1 MADGSRAQEIR
12 VARKTRPMLVADL
25 FCGAGGLSNGT
36 ARAMREL
43 GLPVQMIGVN
53 HWPVAIETNRRNHKE
68 HADRIHCADLE
79 SALPL
84 TIVPE
89 GRLDLL
95 TAAPSCVF
103 HSRARGG
110 RPVHDQQRM
119 DPWHVVRWCT
129 ELRVARVLVENV
141 PEFMDWGPCSLVTG
155 RPIKSRRGEYFR
167 AWVAAL
173 VAVGFKVDWKVV
185 CCADFGDP
193 TTRRRFF
200 LIGRSDGKRLSW
212 PEFTHDRV
220 GGTDLLGSRPRWRG
234 AREVIDWT
242 MTGKSIFTR
251 PKPLKPNTL
260 RRILAGAVK
269 YSWPRPYIDAVQ
281 ALLDGQAPKLVFT
294 REEAVALGLV
304 SADPMLVHLRGT
316 SEQHLQSTAKS
327 TDQPLPTLTAGGGH
341 VGLVLATSSG
351 GAARDLDQPLPTITT
366 GGAGAERPGC
376 ARPQLVE
383 PLVISRNN
391 GVRGSTSRTVSDP
404 IPTATGRGAG
414 YLAEPLIVPTS
425 NTSSAGV
432 PRSSAEPIRT
442 VTTAKGGDQALA
454 VPLVAPYYGGGSG
467 LTTTSVSEPV
477 PAVTTKARF
486 GLAEPCLVPNY
497 GERDGQA
504 PRVHAVNEPVPTITT
519 ANRFGLAEPV
529 LMRAGHGD
537 SDGRNPASRVLDAD
551 APIPALTGSNEMA
564 LAEPIVMRGND
575 GTGRT
580 GDMRPASAPM
590 PTITCSESLALAEP
604 FTMPVTHHGGERVR
618 GVDEPLPTITGA
630 NRGELGL
637 AAAAADGVD
646 EIRIDIN
653 YRMLHWRELAR
664 ATSFDDEGEVY
675 DFAGTATQITKQI
688 GNAVPNRTAKALVM
702 GLMRDAA

>member
-1 MADGSRAQEIR
+1 MADGSRVPEIR
-12 VARKTRPMLVADL
+12 VARKVRPMLVADL

-36 ARAMREL
+36 ARAMRQL

-173 VAVGFKVDWKVV
+173 EAVGFKVDWKVV

-251 PKPLKPNTL
+251 TKPLKPNTL

-294 REEAVALGLV
+294 RAEAVALGLV

-316 SEQHLQSTAKS
+316 SQQHLQATAKS
-327 TDQPLPTLTAGGGH
+327 ADEPLPTLTAGGGH
-341 VGLVLATSSG
+341 VGLMLATSSG

-383 PLVISRNN
+383 PI
-391 GVRGSTSRTVSDP
+391 
-404 IPTATGRGAG
+404 
-414 YLAEPLIVPTS
+414 IVPTS

-432 PRSSAEPIRT
+432 PRSAAEPIRT

-454 VPLVAPYYGGGSG
+454 VPLVAQYYGA
-467 LTTTSVSEPV
+467 TATAQSVAEPV
-477 PAVTTKARF
+477 PSVTTKA
-486 GLAEPCLVPNY
+486 
-497 GERDGQA
+497 
-504 PRVHAVNEPVPTITT
+504 
-519 ANRFGLAEPV
+519 RFGLAEPV

-537 SDGRNPASRVLDAD
+537 SDGRNPVSRVLDAD
-551 APIPALTGSNEMA
+551 APMPALTGSNEMA
-564 LAEPIVMRGND
+564 LAEPIVMRGNV

-580 GDMRPASAPM
+580 GDMRRASEPM

-604 FTMPVTHHGGERVR
+604 FLVPNFGEAPGQTPRTHSIDDPMPTVTA
-618 GVDEPLPTITGA
+618 TGHVQ
-630 NRGELGL
+630 L
-637 AAAAADGVD
+637 ATPAADVAD
-646 EIRIDIN
+646 EVRIDIN

-675 DFAGTATQITKQI
+675 DFAGNATEITKQI
-688 GNAVPNRTAKALVM
+688 GNAVPNRTAKALAM

>member
-1 MADGSRAQEIR
+1 MADGSRAPEIR
-12 VARKTRPMLVADL
+12 IARKTRPMLVADL

-36 ARAMREL
+36 ARAMRQL

-173 VAVGFKVDWKVV
+173 EAVGFKVDWKVV

-251 PKPLKPNTL
+251 TKPLKPNTL

-269 YSWPRPYIDAVQ
+269 YSWPQPYIDAVQ
-281 ALLDGQAPKLVFT
+281 ALLDGRAPRLVFS
-294 REEAVALGLV
+294 RAEAVALGLV

-327 TDQPLPTLTAGGGH
+327 AEDPLPTLTAGGGH

-391 GVRGSTSRTVSDP
+391 GVRGSTSRPVSDP

-414 YLAEPLIVPTS
+414 YLAQPLIVPTS
-425 NTSSAGV
+425 NSSSAGV
-432 PRSSAEPIRT
+432 PRSVEEPIRT
-442 VTTAKGGDQALA
+442 VTTAKGGDQAMA

-467 LTTTSVSEPV
+467 LTASSVSEPV
-477 PAVTTKARF
+477 PSVTTKA
-486 GLAEPCLVPNY
+486 
-497 GERDGQA
+497 
-504 PRVHAVNEPVPTITT
+504 
-519 ANRFGLAEPV
+519 RFGLAEPV

-537 SDGRNPASRVLDAD
+537 SDGRNPVSRVLDPD
-551 APIPALTGSNEMA
+551 APMPALTGSNEMA
-564 LAEPIVMRGND
+564 LAEPIVMRGNV

-580 GDMRPASAPM
+580 GDMRPASEPM

-637 AAAAADGVD
+637 AAAADVADEV
-646 EIRIDIN
+646 RIDIN

-675 DFAGTATQITKQI
+675 DFAGNATEITKQI
-688 GNAVPNRTAKALVM
+688 GNAVPNRTAKALAL

>member
-1 MADGSRAQEIR
+1 MKGDAAHR
-12 VARKTRPMLVADL
+12 V
-25 FCGAGGLSNGT
+25 GG
-36 ARAMREL
+36 
-43 GLPVQMIGVN
+43 
-53 HWPVAIETNRRNHKE
+53 
-68 HADRIHCADLE
+68 
-79 SALPL
+79 
-84 TIVPE
+84 
-89 GRLDLL
+89 
-95 TAAPSCVF
+95 
-103 HSRARGG
+103 
-110 RPVHDQQRM
+110 
-119 DPWHVVRWCT
+119 
-129 ELRVARVLVENV
+129 
-141 PEFMDWGPCSLVTG
+141 GPCSLVTG

-173 VAVGFKVDWKVV
+173 EAVGFKVDWKVV

-200 LIGRSDGKRLSW
+200 LIGRSDGQRLTW

-251 PKPLKPNTL
+251 TKPLKPNTL

-294 REEAVALGLV
+294 RAEAVALGLV

-316 SEQHLQSTAKS
+316 SQQHLQATAKAA
-327 TDQPLPTLTAGGGH
+327 DEPLPTLTAGGGH

-383 PLVISRNN
+383 PI
-391 GVRGSTSRTVSDP
+391 
-404 IPTATGRGAG
+404 
-414 YLAEPLIVPTS
+414 IVPTS

-432 PRSSAEPIRT
+432 PRSAAEPIRT

-454 VPLVAPYYGGGSG
+454 VPLVAQYYGA
-467 LTTTSVSEPV
+467 TATAQSVAEPV
-477 PAVTTKARF
+477 PSVTTKARF
-486 GLAEPCLVPNY
+486 GLAEPV
-497 GERDGQA
+497 
-504 PRVHAVNEPVPTITT
+504 
-519 ANRFGLAEPV
+519 
-529 LMRAGHGD
+529 
-537 SDGRNPASRVLDAD
+537 
-551 APIPALTGSNEMA
+551 
-564 LAEPIVMRGND
+564 VMRGNV

-580 GDMRPASAPM
+580 CDMRPASEPM

-604 FTMPVTHHGGERVR
+604 FLVPNFSEAPGQTPRTHSIDDPMPTVTATGHVQLASPSAEVA
-618 GVDEPLPTITGA
+618 DE
-630 NRGELGL
+630 
-637 AAAAADGVD
+637 V
-646 EIRIDIN
+646 RIDIN

-675 DFAGTATQITKQI
+675 DFAGNATEITKQI
-688 GNAVPNRTAKALVM
+688 GNAVPNRTAKALAM

>member
-1 MADGSRAQEIR
+1 MADGSRAPEVR

-36 ARAMREL
+36 ARAMRQL

-173 VAVGFKVDWKVV
+173 EAVGFKVDWKVV

-234 AREVIDWT
+234 AREVIDWS

-251 PKPLKPNTL
+251 TKPLKPNTL

-281 ALLDGQAPKLVFT
+281 ALLDGQTPRLVFS
-294 REEAVALGLV
+294 RAEAVALGLV

-316 SEQHLQSTAKS
+316 SEQRLQSTAKS
-327 TDQPLPTLTAGGGH
+327 ADDPLPALTAGGGH

-383 PLVISRNN
+383 PI
-391 GVRGSTSRTVSDP
+391 
-404 IPTATGRGAG
+404 
-414 YLAEPLIVPTS
+414 IVPTS
-425 NTSSAGV
+425 NTSSVGV
-432 PRSSAEPIRT
+432 PRSAAEPIRT

-454 VPLVAPYYGGGSG
+454 VPLVAQYYGA
-467 LTTTSVSEPV
+467 TATAQSVAEPV
-477 PAVTTKARF
+477 PSVTTKA
-486 GLAEPCLVPNY
+486 
-497 GERDGQA
+497 
-504 PRVHAVNEPVPTITT
+504 
-519 ANRFGLAEPV
+519 RFGLAEPV

-537 SDGRNPASRVLDAD
+537 SDGRNPVSRVLDAD
-551 APIPALTGSNEMA
+551 APMPALTGSNEMA
-564 LAEPIVMRGND
+564 LAEPIVMRGNV

-580 GDMRPASAPM
+580 GDMRPASEPM

-618 GVDEPLPTITGA
+618 GIDEPLPTITGA

-637 AAAAADGVD
+637 AAAAADVAD
-646 EIRIDIN
+646 EVRIDIN

-675 DFAGTATQITKQI
+675 DFAGNATEITKQI
-688 GNAVPNRTAKALVM
+688 GNAVPNRTAKALAM

>member
-1 MADGSRAQEIR
+1 MADGSRAPDIR
-12 VARKTRPMLVADL
+12 ITPKSRTRAALVGDL
-25 FCGAGGLSNGT
+25 FCGAGGLSNGA

-43 GLPVQMIGVN
+43 GRPVQLIAVN
-53 HWPVAIETNRRNHKE
+53 HWPVAIETNRRNHAD
-68 HADRIHCADLE
+68 HAARIHCADLE

-84 TIVPE
+84 TLVPE

-95 TAAPSCVF
+95 IAAPSCVF

-129 ELRVARVLVENV
+129 ELRVGRILVENV
-141 PEFMDWGPCSLVTG
+141 PEFMEWGPCSLVTG

-167 AWVAAL
+167 AWIAAL
-173 VAVGFKVDWKVV
+173 EAVGFKVDWKVLT
-185 CCADFGDP
+185 CADYGDP

-200 LIGRSDGKRLSW
+200 LIGRSDGKRLRW
-212 PEFTHDRV
+212 PEPSHDRV
-220 GGTDLLGSRPRWRG
+220 GGTDLLGRRQRWRG

-242 MTGKSIFTR
+242 MTGNSIFSR
-251 PKPLKPNTL
+251 KKPLKPNTL
-260 RRILAGAVK
+260 RRILAGAQK
-269 YSWPRPYIDAVQ
+269 YRWPQPYNDAVQ
-281 ALLDGQAPKLVFT
+281 ALLDGTAPRLVFS
-294 REEAVALGLV
+294 RADAIAQGLIEV
-304 SADPMLVHLRGT
+304 DPMLVHLRGT
-316 SEQHLQSTAKS
+316 SEQHLLATAKS
-327 TDQPLPTLTAGGGH
+327 ADEPLPTLTAGGSH

-366 GGAGAERPGC
+366 GGAGSERPGC

-383 PLVISRNN
+383 PI
-391 GVRGSTSRTVSDP
+391 
-404 IPTATGRGAG
+404 
-414 YLAEPLIVPTS
+414 IVPTS

-432 PRSSAEPIRT
+432 PRSAADPIRT

-467 LTTTSVSEPV
+467 LTAASVAEPV
-477 PAVTTKARF
+477 PSVTTKARF
-486 GLAEPCLVPNY
+486 GLAEP
-497 GERDGQA
+497 
-504 PRVHAVNEPVPTITT
+504 
-519 ANRFGLAEPV
+519 V
-529 LMRAGHGD
+529 LMRASHGD
-537 SDGRNPASRVLDAD
+537 SDGRDPAGRVLDLD
-551 APIPALTGSNEMA
+551 GPLPTLTAAGGDISMA
-564 LAEPIVMRGND
+564 QPIVMRGNV

-580 GDMRPASAPM
+580 GDMRPASEPM

-618 GVDEPLPTITGA
+618 GLDEPLPTITGA

-637 AAAAADGVD
+637 AAAAADGAD

-675 DFAGTATQITKQI
+675 DFAGNATEITKQI
-688 GNAVPNRTAKALVM
+688 GNAVPNRTAKALVKA
-702 GLMRDAA
+702 LMQEAA

>member
-1 MADGSRAQEIR
+1 MADGSRVPEIR
-12 VARKTRPMLVADL
+12 VARKVRPMLVADL

-36 ARAMREL
+36 ARAMRQL

-95 TAAPSCVF
+95 TAAPSCVL

-173 VAVGFKVDWKVV
+173 EAVGFKVDWKVV

-200 LIGRSDGKRLSW
+200 LIGRSDGKRLTW

-251 PKPLKPNTL
+251 TKPLKPNTL

-294 REEAVALGLV
+294 RAEAVALGLV

-316 SEQHLQSTAKS
+316 SQQHLQATAKS
-327 TDQPLPTLTAGGGH
+327 ADEPLPTLTAGGGH

-383 PLVISRNN
+383 PI
-391 GVRGSTSRTVSDP
+391 
-404 IPTATGRGAG
+404 
-414 YLAEPLIVPTS
+414 IVPTS

-432 PRSSAEPIRT
+432 PRSAAEPIRT

-467 LTTTSVSEPV
+467 LTASSVGEPV
-477 PAVTTKARF
+477 PSVTTKA
-486 GLAEPCLVPNY
+486 
-497 GERDGQA
+497 
-504 PRVHAVNEPVPTITT
+504 
-519 ANRFGLAEPV
+519 RFGLAEPV

-537 SDGRNPASRVLDAD
+537 SDGRNPVSRVLDAD
-551 APIPALTGSNEMA
+551 APMPALTGSNEMA
-564 LAEPIVMRGND
+564 LAEPIVMRGNV

-580 GDMRPASAPM
+580 GDMRLASEPM

-637 AAAAADGVD
+637 AAAAADVAN
-646 EIRIDIN
+646 EVRIDIN

-675 DFAGTATQITKQI
+675 DFAGNATEITKQI
-688 GNAVPNRTAKALVM
+688 GNAVPNRTAKALAM

>member
-1 MADGSRAQEIR
+1 MADGSRAPEIR
-12 VARKTRPMLVADL
+12 VARRTRPMLVADL

-36 ARAMREL
+36 ARAMRQL

-173 VAVGFKVDWKVV
+173 EAVGFKVDWKVV

-251 PKPLKPNTL
+251 TKPLKPNTL

-269 YSWPRPYIDAVQ
+269 YSWPRPYVDAVQ
-281 ALLDGQAPKLVFT
+281 ALLDGTTPRLVFS
-294 REEAVALGLV
+294 RAEAVALGLV

-316 SEQHLQSTAKS
+316 SEQHLQATAKS
-327 TDQPLPTLTAGGGH
+327 ADEPLPTLTAGGSH

-383 PLVISRNN
+383 PLLISRNN
-391 GVRGSTSRTVSDP
+391 GERGSTSRPVSDP

-425 NTSSAGV
+425 NSSSAGV
-432 PRSSAEPIRT
+432 PRSVEEPIRT
-442 VTTAKGGDQALA
+442 VTTAKGGDQAMA

-467 LTTTSVSEPV
+467 LTASSVGEPV
-477 PAVTTKARF
+477 PSVTTKARF
-486 GLAEPCLVPNY
+486 GLAEPV
-497 GERDGQA
+497 
-504 PRVHAVNEPVPTITT
+504 
-519 ANRFGLAEPV
+519 
-529 LMRAGHGD
+529 
-537 SDGRNPASRVLDAD
+537 
-551 APIPALTGSNEMA
+551 
-564 LAEPIVMRGND
+564 VMRGNV

-580 GDMRPASAPM
+580 GDMRPASEPM

-604 FTMPVTHHGGERVR
+604 FLVPNFGEAPGQTPRTHSIDDPMPTVTA
-618 GVDEPLPTITGA
+618 TGHVQ
-630 NRGELGL
+630 L
-637 AAAAADGVD
+637 AAPSAEVADEV
-646 EIRIDIN
+646 RIDIN

-675 DFAGTATQITKQI
+675 DFAGNATEITKQI
-688 GNAVPNRTAKALVM
+688 GNAVPNRTAKALAL

>member
-1 MADGSRAQEIR
+1 MADGSRVPEIR
-12 VARKTRPMLVADL
+12 VARKVRPMLVADL

-36 ARAMREL
+36 ARAMRQL

-173 VAVGFKVDWKVV
+173 EAVGFKVDWKVV

-193 TTRRRFF
+193 TTLRRFF
-200 LIGRSDGKRLSW
+200 LIGRSDGKRLTW

-251 PKPLKPNTL
+251 TKPLKPNTL

-281 ALLDGQAPKLVFT
+281 ALLDGQTPKLVFT
-294 REEAVALGLV
+294 RAEAVALGLV

-316 SEQHLQSTAKS
+316 SEQHLQATAKS
-327 TDQPLPTLTAGGGH
+327 ADEPLPSLTAGGGH

-383 PLVISRNN
+383 PI
-391 GVRGSTSRTVSDP
+391 
-404 IPTATGRGAG
+404 
-414 YLAEPLIVPTS
+414 IVPTS

-432 PRSSAEPIRT
+432 PRSAAEPIRT

-454 VPLVAPYYGGGSG
+454 VPLVAQYYGA
-467 LTTTSVSEPV
+467 TATAQSVAEPV
-477 PAVTTKARF
+477 PSVTTKARF
-486 GLAEPCLVPNY
+486 GLA
-497 GERDGQA
+497 Q
-504 PRVHAVNEPVPTITT
+504 
-519 ANRFGLAEPV
+519 PV

-537 SDGRNPASRVLDAD
+537 SDGRNPVSRVLDAD
-551 APIPALTGSNEMA
+551 APMPALTGSNEMA
-564 LAEPIVMRGND
+564 LAEPIVMRGNV

-580 GDMRPASAPM
+580 GDMRRASEPM

-604 FTMPVTHHGGERVR
+604 FLVPNFGEAPGQTPRTHSIDDPMPTVTA
-618 GVDEPLPTITGA
+618 TGHVQ
-630 NRGELGL
+630 L
-637 AAAAADGVD
+637 ATPAADVAD
-646 EIRIDIN
+646 EVRIDIN

-675 DFAGTATQITKQI
+675 DFAGNATEITKQI
-688 GNAVPNRTAKALVM
+688 GNAVPNRTAKALAM

>member
-1 MADGSRAQEIR
+1 MADGSRAPEIR

-36 ARAMREL
+36 ARAMRQL

-68 HADRIHCADLE
+68 HAGRIHCADLE

-141 PEFMDWGPCSLVTG
+141 PEFMDWGPCGLVTG

-173 VAVGFKVDWKVV
+173 EAVGFKVDWKVV

-251 PKPLKPNTL
+251 TKPLKPNTL

-281 ALLDGQAPKLVFT
+281 AQLDGLAPRLVFS
-294 REEAVALGLV
+294 RAEAVALGLV
-304 SADPMLVHLRGT
+304 SADPMVVHLRGT

-327 TDQPLPTLTAGGGH
+327 ADEPVPTLTAGGSH

-351 GAARDLDQPLPTITT
+351 GAARDLDQPLLTITT

-383 PLVISRNN
+383 PI
-391 GVRGSTSRTVSDP
+391 
-404 IPTATGRGAG
+404 
-414 YLAEPLIVPTS
+414 IVPTS

-432 PRSSAEPIRT
+432 PRSAAEPIRT

-454 VPLVAPYYGGGSG
+454 VPLVAQYYGA
-467 LTTTSVSEPV
+467 TATAQSVAEPV
-477 PAVTTKARF
+477 PSVTTKARF
-486 GLAEPCLVPNY
+486 GLAEPV
-497 GERDGQA
+497 
-504 PRVHAVNEPVPTITT
+504 
-519 ANRFGLAEPV
+519 
-529 LMRAGHGD
+529 
-537 SDGRNPASRVLDAD
+537 
-551 APIPALTGSNEMA
+551 
-564 LAEPIVMRGND
+564 VMRGNV

-580 GDMRPASAPM
+580 GDMRPASEPM

-637 AAAAADGVD
+637 AAAAADVAD
-646 EIRIDIN
+646 EVRIDIN

-675 DFAGTATQITKQI
+675 DFAGNATEITKQI
-688 GNAVPNRTAKALVM
+688 GNAVPNRTAKALVKA
-702 GLMRDAA
+702 LMQEAA

>member
-1 MADGSRAQEIR
+1 MADGSRVPEIR
-12 VARKTRPMLVADL
+12 VARKVRPMLVADL
-25 FCGAGGLSNGT
+25 FCGAGGLSNGA
-36 ARAMREL
+36 ARAMRQL

-173 VAVGFKVDWKVV
+173 EAVGFKVDWKVV

-200 LIGRSDGKRLSW
+200 LIGRSDGKRLTW

-251 PKPLKPNTL
+251 TKPLKPNTL

-281 ALLDGQAPKLVFT
+281 ALLDGQTPKLVFT
-294 REEAVALGLV
+294 RAEAVALGLV

-316 SEQHLQSTAKS
+316 SEQHLQATAKS
-327 TDQPLPTLTAGGGH
+327 ADEPLPSLTAGGGH

-383 PLVISRNN
+383 PI
-391 GVRGSTSRTVSDP
+391 
-404 IPTATGRGAG
+404 
-414 YLAEPLIVPTS
+414 IVPTS

-432 PRSSAEPIRT
+432 PRSAAEPIRT

-454 VPLVAPYYGGGSG
+454 VPLVAQYYGA
-467 LTTTSVSEPV
+467 TATAQSVAEPV
-477 PAVTTKARF
+477 PSVTTKARV
-486 GLAEPCLVPNY
+486 GLA
-497 GERDGQA
+497 Q
-504 PRVHAVNEPVPTITT
+504 
-519 ANRFGLAEPV
+519 PV

-537 SDGRNPASRVLDAD
+537 SDGRNPVSRVLDAD
-551 APIPALTGSNEMA
+551 APMPALTGSNEMA
-564 LAEPIVMRGND
+564 LAEPIVSRGNV

-580 GDMRPASAPM
+580 GDMRRASEPM

-604 FTMPVTHHGGERVR
+604 FLVPNFGEAPGQTPRTHSIDDPMPTVTA
-618 GVDEPLPTITGA
+618 TGHVQ
-630 NRGELGL
+630 L
-637 AAAAADGVD
+637 ATPAADVAD
-646 EIRIDIN
+646 EVRIDIN

-664 ATSFDDEGEVY
+664 ATSS
-675 DFAGTATQITKQI
+675 AT
-688 GNAVPNRTAKALVM
+688 RS
-702 GLMRDAA
+702 RAARRRRWPWA

>member
-1 MADGSRAQEIR
+1 MADGSRAPEVR

-36 ARAMREL
+36 ARAMRQL

-173 VAVGFKVDWKVV
+173 EAVGFKVDWKVV

-251 PKPLKPNTL
+251 MKPLKPNTL

-269 YSWPRPYIDAVQ
+269 YSWPRPYVDAVQ
-281 ALLDGQAPKLVFT
+281 ALLDGTTPRLVFS
-294 REEAVALGLV
+294 RAEAVALGLV

-316 SEQHLQSTAKS
+316 SEQHLQATAKS
-327 TDQPLPTLTAGGGH
+327 ADEPLPTLTAGGSH

-351 GAARDLDQPLPTITT
+351 GAARDLNQPLPTITT

-383 PLVISRNN
+383 PI
-391 GVRGSTSRTVSDP
+391 
-404 IPTATGRGAG
+404 
-414 YLAEPLIVPTS
+414 IVPTS
-425 NTSSAGV
+425 NSSSAGV
-432 PRSSAEPIRT
+432 PRSAAEPIRT

-454 VPLVAPYYGGGSG
+454 VPLVAQYYGA
-467 LTTTSVSEPV
+467 TATAQSVAEPV
-477 PAVTTKARF
+477 PSVTTKARF
-486 GLAEPCLVPNY
+486 GLAEPV
-497 GERDGQA
+497 
-504 PRVHAVNEPVPTITT
+504 
-519 ANRFGLAEPV
+519 
-529 LMRAGHGD
+529 
-537 SDGRNPASRVLDAD
+537 
-551 APIPALTGSNEMA
+551 
-564 LAEPIVMRGND
+564 VMRGNV

-580 GDMRPASAPM
+580 GDMRPASEPM
-590 PTITCSESLALAEP
+590 PTITCSELLALAEP

-637 AAAAADGVD
+637 AAAAADVAD
-646 EIRIDIN
+646 EVRIDIN

-675 DFAGTATQITKQI
+675 DFAGNATEITKQI
-688 GNAVPNRTAKALVM
+688 GNAVPNRTAKALAMV
-702 GLMRDAA
+702 LMRDAA

>member
-1 MADGSRAQEIR
+1 MADGSRAPEIR

-36 ARAMREL
+36 ARAMRQL

-173 VAVGFKVDWKVV
+173 EAVGFKVDWKVV

-251 PKPLKPNTL
+251 TKPLKPNTL

-281 ALLDGQAPKLVFT
+281 ALLDGQAPRLVFS
-294 REEAVALGLV
+294 RDEAVALGLV

-327 TDQPLPTLTAGGGH
+327 TDEPLPTLTAGGGH

-383 PLVISRNN
+383 PLVMATASGGTARSVDNPVPTITTGGN
-391 GVRGSTSRTVSDP
+391 GARPHLIEP
-404 IPTATGRGAG
+404 I
-414 YLAEPLIVPTS
+414 IVPTS

-432 PRSSAEPIRT
+432 PRSAAEPIRT

-454 VPLVAPYYGGGSG
+454 VPLVAQYYGA
-467 LTTTSVSEPV
+467 TATAQSVAEPV
-477 PAVTTKARF
+477 PSVTTKARF
-486 GLAEPCLVPNY
+486 GLAEPV
-497 GERDGQA
+497 
-504 PRVHAVNEPVPTITT
+504 
-519 ANRFGLAEPV
+519 
-529 LMRAGHGD
+529 
-537 SDGRNPASRVLDAD
+537 
-551 APIPALTGSNEMA
+551 
-564 LAEPIVMRGND
+564 VMRGNV

-580 GDMRPASAPM
+580 GDMRPASEPM

-637 AAAAADGVD
+637 AAAAADVA
-646 EIRIDIN
+646 EEVRIDIN

-675 DFAGTATQITKQI
+675 DFAGNATEITKQI
-688 GNAVPNRTAKALVM
+688 GNAVPNRTAKALAL

>member
-1 MADGSRAQEIR
+1 MADGSRAPDIR
-12 VARKTRPMLVADL
+12 ITPKSRTRAALVGDL
-25 FCGAGGLSNGT
+25 FCGAGGLSNGA

-43 GLPVQMIGVN
+43 GRPVQLIAVN
-53 HWPVAIETNRRNHKE
+53 HWPVAIETNRRNHAD

-84 TIVPE
+84 TLVPE

-95 TAAPSCVF
+95 IAAPSCVF

-129 ELRVARVLVENV
+129 ELRVGRILVENV
-141 PEFMDWGPCSLVTG
+141 PEFMEWGPCSLVTG
-155 RPIKSRRGEYFR
+155 RPIKSRRGEYFC

-173 VAVGFKVDWKVV
+173 EAVGFKVDWKVLT
-185 CCADFGDP
+185 CADYGDP

-200 LIGRSDGKRLSW
+200 LIGRSDGKRLRW
-212 PEFTHDRV
+212 PEPSHDRV
-220 GGTDLLGSRPRWRG
+220 GGTDLLGSRQRWRG

-242 MTGKSIFTR
+242 MTGNSIFSR
-251 PKPLKPNTL
+251 KKPLKPNTL
-260 RRILAGAVK
+260 RRILAGAQK
-269 YSWPRPYIDAVQ
+269 YRWPQPYNDAVQ
-281 ALLDGQAPKLVFT
+281 ALLDGTVPRLVFN
-294 REEAVALGLV
+294 RADAIAQGLIEV
-304 SADPMLVHLRGT
+304 DPMLVHLRGT
-316 SEQHLQSTAKS
+316 SAQHLQATAKS
-327 TDQPLPTLTAGGGH
+327 ADEPLPTLTAGGGH

-366 GGAGAERPGC
+366 GGAGSERPGC

-383 PLVISRNN
+383 PI
-391 GVRGSTSRTVSDP
+391 
-404 IPTATGRGAG
+404 
-414 YLAEPLIVPTS
+414 IVPTS

-432 PRSSAEPIRT
+432 PRSAADPIRT

-467 LTTTSVSEPV
+467 LTASSVAEPV
-477 PAVTTKARF
+477 PSVTTKARF
-486 GLAEPCLVPNY
+486 GLAEP
-497 GERDGQA
+497 
-504 PRVHAVNEPVPTITT
+504 
-519 ANRFGLAEPV
+519 V
-529 LMRAGHGD
+529 LMRASHGD
-537 SDGRNPASRVLDAD
+537 SDGRDPAGRVLDLD
-551 APIPALTGSNEMA
+551 GPLPTLTAAGGDISMA
-564 LAEPIVMRGND
+564 QPIVMRGNV

-580 GDMRPASAPM
+580 GDMRPASEPM

-618 GVDEPLPTITGA
+618 GLDEPLPTITGA

-637 AAAAADGVD
+637 AAAAADGAD

-675 DFAGTATQITKQI
+675 DFAGNATEITKQI
-688 GNAVPNRTAKALVM
+688 GNAVPNRTAKALVKA
-702 GLMRDAA
+702 LMQEAA

>member
-1 MADGSRAQEIR
+1 MADGSRAPEIR

-36 ARAMREL
+36 ARAMRQL

-173 VAVGFKVDWKVV
+173 EAVGFKVDWKVV

-251 PKPLKPNTL
+251 MKPLKPNTL

-269 YSWPRPYIDAVQ
+269 YSWPRPYVDAVQ
-281 ALLDGQAPKLVFT
+281 ALLDGTTPRLVFS
-294 REEAVALGLV
+294 RAEAVALGLV

-316 SEQHLQSTAKS
+316 SEQHLQATAKS
-327 TDQPLPTLTAGGGH
+327 ADEPLPTLTAGGSH

-383 PLVISRNN
+383 PI
-391 GVRGSTSRTVSDP
+391 
-404 IPTATGRGAG
+404 
-414 YLAEPLIVPTS
+414 IVPTS
-425 NTSSAGV
+425 NSSSAGV
-432 PRSSAEPIRT
+432 PRSAAEPIRT

-454 VPLVAPYYGGGSG
+454 VPLVAPYCGGGSG
-467 LTTTSVSEPV
+467 LTASSVGEPV
-477 PAVTTKARF
+477 PSVTTKA
-486 GLAEPCLVPNY
+486 
-497 GERDGQA
+497 
-504 PRVHAVNEPVPTITT
+504 
-519 ANRFGLAEPV
+519 RFGLAEPV
-529 LMRAGHGD
+529 LMRAGHGE
-537 SDGRNPASRVLDAD
+537 SDGRNPVSRVLDVD
-551 APIPALTGSNEMA
+551 APMPALTGSNEMA
-564 LAEPIVMRGND
+564 LAEPIVMRGNV

-580 GDMRPASAPM
+580 GDMRPSSEPM

-618 GVDEPLPTITGA
+618 GVHEPLPTITGA

-637 AAAAADGVD
+637 AAAAADVAD
-646 EIRIDIN
+646 EVRIDIN

-675 DFAGTATQITKQI
+675 DFAGNATEITKQI
-688 GNAVPNRTAKALVM
+688 GNAVPNRTAKALAL